1 MRPFAVSTSA
11 TCREDI
17 TTATLLTDSWL
28 LTCADGLVAYDM
40 RQGDRRGADL
50 DHEPPAAGV
59 PRRDPGPAVDRRGA
73 DLDQGPPAAGVLRRD
88 TGPAADRRGAELDLV
103 DYTYDGAVV
112 DGGTRLVGGLG
123 QLTDGDQ
130 ARHIQ
135 F

>member
-50 DHEPPAAGV
+50 D
-59 PRRDPGPAVDRRGA
+59 
-73 DLDQGPPAAGVLRRD
+73 QGPPAAGVLRRD
-88 TGPAADRRGAELDLV
+88 PGPAADRRGAELDLV

>member
-1 MRPFAVSTSA
+1 
-11 TCREDI
+11 
-17 TTATLLTDSWL
+17 
-28 LTCADGLVAYDM
+28 M

-50 DHEPPAAGV
+50 DQGPPAAGV
-59 PRRDPGPAVDRRGA
+59 LRRDPGPAADRRGADLDQGPPAAGVLRRDPGPAVDRRGA

>member
-40 RQGDRRGADL
+40 RQGDRRGA
-50 DHEPPAAGV
+50 
-59 PRRDPGPAVDRRGA
+59 
-73 DLDQGPPAAGVLRRD
+73 
-88 TGPAADRRGAELDLV
+88 ELDLV